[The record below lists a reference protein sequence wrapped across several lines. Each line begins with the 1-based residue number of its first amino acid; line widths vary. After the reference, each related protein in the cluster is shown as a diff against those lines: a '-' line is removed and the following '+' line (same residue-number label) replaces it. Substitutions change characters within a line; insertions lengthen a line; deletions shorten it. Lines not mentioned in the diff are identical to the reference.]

1 MMVRIT
7 DGGKEGVPEKGVGL
21 FWVLMVVGFDLGQYY
36 GEI

>member
-1 MMVRIT
+1 VR
-7 DGGKEGVPEKGVGL
+7 EKGGGL